1 MKLHILREAEQ
12 EFAEAIQYYEDINS
26 GLGIRLKNQVTR
38 VIHWISRNSEVP
50 RIRPLGYRRV
60 NCKSFP
66 YYIAYYIWEKE
77 IFIAAIANSYKLPN
91 YWIKKIP

>member
-1 MKLHILREAEQ
+1 MKLSILQEAEQ

-26 GLGIRLKNQVTR
+26 GLGIRLKIQVTR
-38 VIHWISRNSEVP
+38 VIHWIRCNSEVP

-66 YYIAYYIWEKE
+66 YYIA
-77 IFIAAIANSYKLPN
+77 
-91 YWIKKIP
+91 